1 MTNTSQ
7 PVAPAWVPRFLDALR
22 AGKGPTQAAR
32 DAGVEGST
40 PYKWRVRDAA
50 FRAEWQA
57 IKGADGRKHP
67 GNPRTAREVSRI
79 DRFIAE
85 LVESSNV
92 AAAATAADMTTSQV
106 YRLRRTDPAFARRWF
121 AALAEGYDNLEMEL
135 LAHLRA
141 GDNSEVQKTKFD
153 AATAFRCLAAHRESV
168 AREKGRRGLEDEVE
182 TIASINAKIDRLR
195 RNAKASDKAVREARK
210 VTRAR
215 RIDGADGSSSSV
227 SGRTDNDQ

>member
-1 MTNTSQ
+1 MTDTSH

-32 DAGVEGST
+32 EAGVEGST
-40 PYKWRVRDAA
+40 PYKWRAKDAA
-50 FRAEWQA
+50 FRAAWQA

-67 GNPRTAREVSRI
+67 GNPRTAREASRI
-79 DRFIAE
+79 DRFLAE

-92 AAAATAADMTTSQV
+92 AAAAAAADMTTSQV

-135 LAHLRA
+135 LAHLRS
-141 GDNSEVQKTKFD
+141 GDHPEAQKTKFD

-195 RNAKASDKAVREARK
+195 LNAKASDKAVREARK
-210 VTRAR
+210 AARAR
-215 RIDGADGSSSSV
+215 RTDGEGSP
-227 SGRTDNDQ
+227 SGSASNRTDNDR